1 MSRATDEINKVTGT
15 VIGLSWKLIL
25 IAVVILLLIEGAS
38 KGYEFG
44 YEVFAADP
52 VENAPG
58 RDITITV
65 DPGESA
71 IEVLDDM
78 KRAGLIRNSYA
89 ALVASIFFD
98 YDIYPGTYT
107 FNTSM
112 TSREMLEELN
122 VRPEGYVEETVPQT
136 EEETMAAAVPAVED
150 AGIYADE
157 EPSEMVWEAV
167 EAETDPEGEV
177 VSVEEDTDILITIDS
192 ASEDEIEIR
201 ID

>member
-15 VIGLSWKLIL
+15 VISLSWKLIL

-38 KGYEFG
+38 KGFQFG
-44 YEVFAADP
+44 YEVFAAQP
-52 VENAPG
+52 MESAPG
-58 RDITITV
+58 RDITVTV
-65 DPGESA
+65 SSGESDLQ
-71 IEVLDDM
+71 VLKDM
-78 KRAGLIRNSYA
+78 KEDGLIRNSYA
-89 ALVASIFFD
+89 TFIEAIFFD

-112 TSREMLEELN
+112 TSREMLEEMN

-136 EEETMAAAVPAVED
+136 EAQTEALPVTAAAVAEEE
-150 AGIYADE
+150 IYADE

-167 EAETDPEGEV
+167 EAETDPEGDV
-177 VSVEEDTDILITIDS
+177 VFV
-192 ASEDEIEIR
+192 EDEAVSEEVSSDDIEIR